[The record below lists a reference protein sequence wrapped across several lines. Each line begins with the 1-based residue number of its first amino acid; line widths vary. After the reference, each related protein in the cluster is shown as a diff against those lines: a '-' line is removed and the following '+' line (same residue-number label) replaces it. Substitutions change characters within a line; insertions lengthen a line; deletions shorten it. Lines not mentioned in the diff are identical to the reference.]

1 LGADHEEHWRGA
13 VRVEVKSGHRDTV
26 PVWTR
31 FTACEAQSEAGRAIG
46 DNRDFMAI
54 WMPPGTSEGVVGIR
68 LSRLEDVAKAIVEQ
82 LIEREKRP

>member
-1 LGADHEEHWRGA
+1 M
-13 VRVEVKSGHRDTV
+13 